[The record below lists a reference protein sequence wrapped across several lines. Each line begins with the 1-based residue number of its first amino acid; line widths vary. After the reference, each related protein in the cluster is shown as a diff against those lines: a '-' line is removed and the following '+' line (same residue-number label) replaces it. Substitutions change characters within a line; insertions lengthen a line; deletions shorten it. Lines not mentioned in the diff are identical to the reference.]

1 MALLSPRAGLA
12 LALPLALALGCAAG
26 PEMQGNPSPDG
37 GGFVTIPDGG
47 TAPSCRGNRDGI
59 IARSEVVFVPGV
71 EVHYRINPANT
82 LANVSPRGVT
92 GPDGARTWD
101 FADRT
106 GEAVTLT
113 LSTSA
118 GQWWLR
124 NFPTAQYASRLD
136 PRSPNLGVYRA
147 GDTSV
152 ELLGLVAP
160 DESTLTVVPYEPGVA
175 VLRFPLTMGT
185 TWMADSATR
194 DAQVEGTTVAS
205 RDRYTFTVDA
215 RGTVRLPEITFTD
228 ALRLRIELT
237 QQFAAGPGVRKIQY
251 LWLVECY
258 GEVARMTSRDGEV
271 DPDFTSAVE
280 FRRLGVG
287 I

>member
-1 MALLSPRAGLA
+1 MALLGPRHTPALA
-12 LALPLALALGCAAG
+12 LALAACLPACAAG
-26 PEMQGNPSPDG
+26 PEVQGNPSPDG

-47 TAPSCRGNRDGI
+47 AITSCRGNRNGT
-59 IARSEVVFVPGV
+59 IARNEVVFVPGV
-71 EVHYRINPANT
+71 EVRYRINPPNT
-82 LANVSPRGVT
+82 LANVAPRGVSN
-92 GPDGARTWD
+92 PDGTRTWD

-106 GEAVTLT
+106 GEPVTLS

-118 GQWWLR
+118 GQWWQSR
-124 NFPTAQYASRLD
+124 FPTAQYASRLD

-147 GDTSV
+147 GDDSV

-160 DESTLTVVPYEPGVA
+160 AESTMTVVPYEPGVP
-175 VLRFPLTMGT
+175 VLRFPLSMGT
-185 TWMADSATR
+185 TWTADSTTR
-194 DAQVEGTTVAS
+194 DAQVEGTPVAS
-205 RDRYTFTVDA
+205 RDRYTFVVDA
-215 RGTVRLPEITFTD
+215 RGTVRLPELTFTD

-237 QQFAAGPGVRKIQY
+237 QMFAAGPGVRKIQY

-280 FRRLGVG
+280 FRRLGL
-287 I
+287 